1 MVAISVE
8 GVPGYEAQKA
18 TPASSAPRAIASLP
32 LMIVSGLIG
41 VIIPQ
46 PNDLSENTF
55 EFDLPFQKR
64 EKGELLLNESIT
76 MPDERESESKTVKK
90 ITSLHSISHDKDVD
104 GINSAAIV
112 WRYAKSRGLDF
123 SVTLTDY
130 GGFEPVFSGI
140 ASRRDTLI
148 VVSDLGVDDATLD
161 IVVASLSRAISQG
174 CKIVWIDHHQWSEK
188 AIKAILAL
196 PNKPVLRINHDFCAA
211 EIVHKVLMP
220 RDEISAELARIAHDT
235 DFNLR
240 EIDGATAL
248 TDAVSVIRFGAI
260 DRREDVSDALYPVL
274 SNLAESGLEGVWID
288 STKKFK
294 DTLLQKRVD
303 HYRKDKKKKMR
314 KAIAG
319 HCDNV
324 IHDRLVRVVEIP
336 SGVTSTDLGTFAAK
350 EENLQIDGESLKVAD
365 LLFMLSQ
372 GGMLGIRRGR
382 DTVLCNMVAKQF
394 NGGGHPFAAG
404 GEYGLY
410 DDFQAVC
417 DDLFQI
423 LSKSTDWLIEA

>member
-1 MVAISVE
+1 MKTS
-8 GVPGYEAQKA
+8 
-18 TPASSAPRAIASLP
+18 TT
-32 LMIVSGLIG
+32 M
-41 VIIPQ
+41 
-46 PNDLSENTF
+46 SE
-55 EFDLPFQKR
+55 
-64 EKGELLLNESIT
+64 
-76 MPDERESESKTVKK
+76 ERESETAVVKK

-104 GINSAAIV
+104 GLTSAAIV
-112 WRYAKSRGLDF
+112 WRYAKSKGLDF

-130 GGFEPVFSGI
+130 GAFEPVFSSI

-148 VVSDLGVDDATLD
+148 VVSDLGMDDTTSD
-161 IVVASLSRAISQG
+161 IVGTNLNRAIAQG
-174 CKIVWIDHHQWSEK
+174 CKIVWLDHHQWSEK
-188 AIKAILAL
+188 AIKTILAL
-196 PNKPVLRINHDFCAA
+196 PNKPVLKINHDFCAA
-211 EIVHKVLMP
+211 EIVHRVLMP
-220 RDEISAELARIAHDT
+220 RDAICEELARIAHDT
-235 DFNLR
+235 DFNIR

-274 SNLAESGLEGVWID
+274 SKLAENGLEGVWD
-288 STKKFK
+288 DRSKKFK
-294 DTLLQKRVD
+294 DTLLDKRVD

-319 HCDNV
+319 HCDTV

-336 SGVTSTDLGTFAAK
+336 SGVTSTDFGTFAANP
-350 EENLQIDGESLKVAD
+350 ENLMIDDTSLVVAD

-382 DTVLCNMVAKQF
+382 DTVLCNLVAKQF

-410 DDFQAVC
+410 EDFQAVC
-417 DDLFQI
+417 DDIFQT
-423 LSKSTDWLIEA
+423 LSKNKDWLVENEAH

>member
-1 MVAISVE
+1 MPVE
-8 GVPGYEAQKA
+8 Q
-18 TPASSAPRAIASLP
+18 
-32 LMIVSGLIG
+32 
-41 VIIPQ
+41 
-46 PNDLSENTF
+46 
-55 EFDLPFQKR
+55 
-64 EKGELLLNESIT
+64 
-76 MPDERESESKTVKK
+76 ESESSGVKK

-104 GINSAAIV
+104 GLNSAAIV
-112 WRYAKSRGLDF
+112 WRYAKSKGLDF

-130 GGFEPVFSGI
+130 GAFEPVFSSI
-140 ASRRDTLI
+140 ATLRNTLI
-148 VVSDLGVDDATLD
+148 VVTDLGMDDSTLD
-161 IVVASLSRAISQG
+161 TVIASLTRAISQG

-196 PNKPVLRINHDFCAA
+196 PNKPILRINHDFCAA

-220 RDEISAELARIAHDT
+220 RDEISAELAQIAHDT

-240 EIDGATAL
+240 EIEGAMAL

-260 DRREDVSDALYPVL
+260 DRREEVTDSLYPVL
-274 SNLAESGLEGVWID
+274 SKLAESGLDGVWD
-288 STKKFK
+288 NSTKKFN
-294 DTLLQKRVD
+294 DPVLNKRVD

-314 KAIAG
+314 KALAG

-336 SGVTSTDLGTFAAK
+336 SGVTSTDLGTFSAK
-350 EENLQIDGESLKVAD
+350 PENLEIDGKTLQVAD

-372 GGMLGIRRGR
+372 GGMLGIRRGH

-410 DDFQAVC
+410 EDFQAVC
-417 DDLFQI
+417 DDLF
-423 LSKSTDWLIEA
+423 LTLTKSKDWLVEA

>member
-1 MVAISVE
+1 M
-8 GVPGYEAQKA
+8 
-18 TPASSAPRAIASLP
+18 
-32 LMIVSGLIG
+32 
-41 VIIPQ
+41 
-46 PNDLSENTF
+46 ENST
-55 EFDLPFQKR
+55 K
-64 EKGELLLNESIT
+64 
-76 MPDERESESKTVKK
+76 MPEERESTSKTVKK

-104 GINSAAIV
+104 GLNSAAIV

-130 GGFEPVFSGI
+130 GSFEPVFSSV
-140 ASRRDTLI
+140 ASRRNTLI
-148 VVSDLGVDDATLD
+148 VVSDLGNDDTTLD
-161 IVVASLSRAISQG
+161 TVVSSLNRAIAQG
-174 CKIVWIDHHQWSEK
+174 CKIVWLDHHQWSEK

-196 PNKPVLRINHDFCAA
+196 PNKPVLKINHDYCAA

-220 RDEISAELARIAHDT
+220 RDEISLELARIAHDT
-235 DFNLR
+235 DFNIR

-274 SNLAESGLEGVWID
+274 SKLAESGLEGVWND
-288 STKKFK
+288 TSKKFK
-294 DTLLQKRVD
+294 DTLLQKRID
-303 HYRKDKKKKMR
+303 HYRKDKSKKMR

-319 HCDNV
+319 HCDHV

-336 SGVTSTDLGTFAAK
+336 SGVTSTDFGTFAARP
-350 EENLQIDGESLKVAD
+350 ENLKIDGTSLEVAD

-410 DDFQAVC
+410 EDFQAVC

-423 LSKSTDWLIEA
+423 LSKSTDWLVEDEAH

>member
-1 MVAISVE
+1 MS
-8 GVPGYEAQKA
+8 
-18 TPASSAPRAIASLP
+18 
-32 LMIVSGLIG
+32 
-41 VIIPQ
+41 
-46 PNDLSENTF
+46 
-55 EFDLPFQKR
+55 
-64 EKGELLLNESIT
+64 
-76 MPDERESESKTVKK
+76 DERESESKVVKK

-112 WRYAKSRGLDF
+112 WRYAKTKGLDF

-130 GGFEPVFSGI
+130 GGFDTVFSSI

-148 VVSDLGVDDATLD
+148 VVSDLGMDDTTLD
-161 IVVASLSRAISQG
+161 TVVTSLSRAISQG
-174 CKIVWIDHHQWSEK
+174 CKIVWFDHHQWSEK
-188 AIKAILAL
+188 SIKAILAL
-196 PNKPVLRINHDFCAA
+196 PNKPVLRVNHNYCAA

-220 RDEISAELARIAHDT
+220 RDEVSAELARIAHDT
-235 DFNLR
+235 DFNIR

-260 DRREDVSDALYPVL
+260 DHREDVSDALFPLL
-274 SNLAESGLEGVWID
+274 SKLAESGMEGVWDD

-294 DTLLQKRVD
+294 DSLLNKRVD
-303 HYRKDKKKKMR
+303 HYRKDKAKKMR

-319 HCDNV
+319 HCDSI

-336 SGVTSTDLGTFAAK
+336 SGVTSTDMGTFAAK
-350 EENLQIDGESLKVAD
+350 EENLQIDGGSLKVAD

-372 GGMLGIRRGR
+372 GGMLGIRRGH

-410 DDFQAVC
+410 EDFQAVC

-423 LSKSTDWLIEA
+423 LSKNTDWLVEA

>member
-1 MVAISVE
+1 
-8 GVPGYEAQKA
+8 
-18 TPASSAPRAIASLP
+18 
-32 LMIVSGLIG
+32 
-41 VIIPQ
+41 
-46 PNDLSENTF
+46 
-55 EFDLPFQKR
+55 
-64 EKGELLLNESIT
+64 
-76 MPDERESESKTVKK
+76 MPDERESESKIVKK
-90 ITSLHSISHDKDVD
+90 IIALHSISHDKDVD
-104 GINSAAIV
+104 GLNSAAIV
-112 WRYAKSRGLDF
+112 WRYAKSKGLDF

-130 GGFEPVFSGI
+130 GAFELVFSSV

-148 VVSDLGVDDATLD
+148 VVSDLGMDDTTLD
-161 IVVASLSRAISQG
+161 TVVTSLSRAISQG
-174 CKIVWIDHHQWSEK
+174 CKIVWLDHHQWSEK
-188 AIKAILAL
+188 AIKDILAL
-196 PNKPVLRINHDFCAA
+196 PNKPALRINHEFCAA

-274 SNLAESGLEGVWID
+274 SKLAESGLEGVWD
-288 STKKFK
+288 DTAKKFK
-294 DTLLQKRVD
+294 DSLLHKRVD
-303 HYRKDKKKKMR
+303 HYRKDKAKKMR

-319 HCDNV
+319 HCD
-324 IHDRLVRVVEIP
+324 IIIYDRLVRVVEIP
-336 SGVTSTDLGTFAAK
+336 SGVTSTDFGTFAANP
-350 EENLQIDGESLKVAD
+350 ENLQVDGKSLKVAD

-372 GGMLGIRRGR
+372 GGMLGIRRGQ
-382 DTVLCNMVAKQF
+382 DTVLCNVVAKQF

-410 DDFQAVC
+410 EDFQAVC

-423 LSKSTDWLIEA
+423 LSKSKDWLVEA

>member
-1 MVAISVE
+1 MS
-8 GVPGYEAQKA
+8 
-18 TPASSAPRAIASLP
+18 
-32 LMIVSGLIG
+32 
-41 VIIPQ
+41 
-46 PNDLSENTF
+46 
-55 EFDLPFQKR
+55 
-64 EKGELLLNESIT
+64 
-76 MPDERESESKTVKK
+76 DERESESKIVKK

-104 GINSAAIV
+104 GLNSAAIV
-112 WRYAKSRGLDF
+112 WRYAKSKGLDF

-130 GGFEPVFSGI
+130 GAFEPVFSSL
-140 ASRRDTLI
+140 ASRRNTLI
-148 VVSDLGVDDATLD
+148 VVSDLGMDDTTLD
-161 IVVASLSRAISQG
+161 TVVTSLKRAISQG
-174 CKIVWIDHHQWSEK
+174 CKIVWLDHHQWSEK

-196 PNKPVLRINHDFCAA
+196 PNKPVLKINHDFCAS

-220 RDEISAELARIAHDT
+220 RDDISAELARIAHDT
-235 DFNLR
+235 DFNIR

-274 SNLAESGLEGVWID
+274 SKLAEKGLDGVWD
-288 STKKFK
+288 DKSKKFK
-294 DTLLQKRVD
+294 DTLLDKRVD

-336 SGVTSTDLGTFAAK
+336 SGVTSTDMGTFAAI
-350 EENLQIDGESLKVAD
+350 EENLQIDGKSLKVAD

-372 GGMLGIRRGR
+372 GGMLGIRRGH
-382 DTVLCNMVAKQF
+382 DTVLCNIVAKQF

-410 DDFQAVC
+410 EDFQAVC

-423 LSKSTDWLIEA
+423 LTKSTDWLVEA